1 MVYGARRTVSRTVG
15 RTDGRKTLQIEVC
28 SLPKNGHFLVFLAV
42 WVIFPKF
49 LGR

>member
-1 MVYGARRTVSRTVG
+1 MVRDGRSAGQSDG